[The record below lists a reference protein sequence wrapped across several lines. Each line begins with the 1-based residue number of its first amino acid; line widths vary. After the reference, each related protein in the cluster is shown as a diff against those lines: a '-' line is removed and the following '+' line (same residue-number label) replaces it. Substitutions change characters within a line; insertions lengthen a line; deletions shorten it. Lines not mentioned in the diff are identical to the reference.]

1 MAITTVNPS
10 TGKRIANYSEMSSA
24 QIEEVLR
31 ATEDT
36 FQSWRRFDLSERIE
50 PLRRLADHLRTRAS
64 EYAELMAEEMGKPL
78 NAAEQEIHKCAWVC
92 DYYSESA
99 PESLAD
105 QIVESDASRSLV
117 TFQPLGIILA
127 IMPWNFPFWQVVR
140 FAAPTLTAGNA
151 AILKHAP
158 NVTGC
163 GLALE
168 ELFRTAGYP
177 EHLFRTLVVDVPEV
191 DTIIR
196 DDRIKAVT
204 LTGSTTAGRAV
215 AAAAGSVIKKSVLEL
230 GGSDPSVILADADLD
245 VAADACVESR
255 LNNSGQSCIAAK
267 RLIVVQSVRDAFQA
281 RVVNRM
287 SEVVPGDPT
296 EPATTL
302 GPIARFDLRENLH
315 RQVTISVAHG
325 ARVVLGGELPEGPGF
340 FYPPTVLTDVGPG
353 MPAYDEELFGPV
365 VSIIPVA
372 DEDEALRVANTTV
385 YGLGASIYTS
395 DVEKGE
401 RLASEWLEAGA
412 CFVNSFV
419 RSDPRLP
426 FGGIKQSGYGRELSP
441 MGIREFVN
449 VKTVWVA

>member
-177 EHLFRTLVVDVPEV
+177 EHLFRTLVIDVPEV

-230 GGSDPSVILADADLD
+230 GGSDPSVVLADADLD

-401 RLASEWLEAGA
+401 RLASERLEAGA

>member
-10 TGKRIANYSEMSSA
+10 TGKRIAIYSEMSSA

-325 ARVVLGGELPEGPGF
+325 ARAVLGGELPEGPGF

>member
-10 TGKRIANYSEMSSA
+10 TGERIANYSEMSST

-31 ATEDT
+31 ATENA
-36 FQSWRRFDLSERIE
+36 FQSWRRFNLAERIE
-50 PLRRLADHLRTRAS
+50 PLRRLAGQLRTRAS
-64 EYAELMAEEMGKPL
+64 EYAELMSEEMGKPL
-78 NAAEQEIHKCAWVC
+78 NTAEQEIQKCAWVC
-92 DYYSESA
+92 DYYSEIA

-117 TFQPLGIILA
+117 TFQPLGVVLA

-168 ELFRTAGYP
+168 VLFREAGYP

-230 GGSDPSVILADADLD
+230 GGSDPSVVLADADLD
-245 VAADACVESR
+245 LAADACVESR

-267 RLIVVQSVRDAFQA
+267 RLIVVRSVRDDFQA

-287 SEVVPGDPT
+287 SEAVLGDPT
-296 EPATTL
+296 DPATTL
-302 GPIARFDLRENLH
+302 GPIARADLRENLH
-315 RQVTISVAHG
+315 RQGWTGFSRWTGFCDRAVQG
-325 ARVVLGGELPEGPGF
+325 AVYSGRTFWQLSDKIEIG
-340 FYPPTVLTDVGPG
+340 
-353 MPAYDEELFGPV
+353 
-365 VSIIPVA
+365 VS
-372 DEDEALRVANTTV
+372 R
-385 YGLGASIYTS
+385 
-395 DVEKGE
+395 
-401 RLASEWLEAGA
+401 
-412 CFVNSFV
+412 
-419 RSDPRLP
+419 
-426 FGGIKQSGYGRELSP
+426 GGI
-441 MGIREFVN
+441 N
-449 VKTVWVA
+449 

>member
-177 EHLFRTLVVDVPEV
+177 EHLFRTLVIDVPEV

-230 GGSDPSVILADADLD
+230 GGSDPSVVLADADLD

-340 FYPPTVLTDVGPG
+340 FYPSTVLTDVGPG

-401 RLASEWLEAGA
+401 RLASERLEAGA

>member
-24 QIEEVLR
+24 QIEKVLR

-177 EHLFRTLVVDVPEV
+177 EHLFRTLVIDVPEV

-230 GGSDPSVILADADLD
+230 GGSDPSVVLADADLD

>member
-325 ARVVLGGELPEGPGF
+325 ARAVLGGELPEGPGF

>member
-24 QIEEVLR
+24 QIEKVLR

-230 GGSDPSVILADADLD
+230 GGSDPSVVLADADLD